1 MDSVDSKALNLEWAR
16 KKDLILG
23 NEVMVQVVNLA
34 IYMVTFVLNGINT
47 NNNKRYLDSTCTNLS
62 RDSHIFMNMVEN
74 NFGISLTLQGI
85 SFGSRSVWMREV
97 IL

>member
-1 MDSVDSKALNLEWAR
+1 
-16 KKDLILG
+16 
-23 NEVMVQVVNLA
+23 MVQVVNLA

-47 NNNKRYLDSTCTNLS
+47 NNNKRYLNSTSTNLS

-85 SFGSRSVWMREV
+85 SFGPGVYG
-97 IL
+97 